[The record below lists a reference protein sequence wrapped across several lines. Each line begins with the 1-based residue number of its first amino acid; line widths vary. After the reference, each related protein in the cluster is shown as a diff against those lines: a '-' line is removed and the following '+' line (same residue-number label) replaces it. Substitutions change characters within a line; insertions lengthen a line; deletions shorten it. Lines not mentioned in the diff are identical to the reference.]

1 MRTGTIIGFIFLIL
15 IIIALAL
22 GVFVLY
28 TEVVDLRSQVE
39 NNPDTPAPEEIED
52 DNIVNLDLR
61 LQRGNLRIEMGD
73 KFSIRD
79 SRNRPFNADVR
90 NQTFYLDVQR
100 WRHHSNINLTLPHS
114 TDFENVK
121 INIGGGIL
129 DLSALSADRMELS
142 VGGGSITATDITA
155 RILRL
160 ECGAGKIDFD
170 GNVTESLDIDHSVG
184 QTIVTLDGQE
194 SDFNYDIDYAVGSVH
209 IGDREYSGIS
219 GSDNIDNK
227 ADKNITIDSA
237 VGSLEIH
244 FKDE

>member
-1 MRTGTIIGFIFLIL
+1 
-15 IIIALAL
+15 
-22 GVFVLY
+22 
-28 TEVVDLRSQVE
+28 
-39 NNPDTPAPEEIED
+39 
-52 DNIVNLDLR
+52 
-61 LQRGNLRIEMGD
+61 
-73 KFSIRD
+73 
-79 SRNRPFNADVR
+79 
-90 NQTFYLDVQR
+90 
-100 WRHHSNINLTLPHS
+100 
-114 TDFENVK
+114 
-121 INIGGGIL
+121 
-129 DLSALSADRMELS
+129 MELS